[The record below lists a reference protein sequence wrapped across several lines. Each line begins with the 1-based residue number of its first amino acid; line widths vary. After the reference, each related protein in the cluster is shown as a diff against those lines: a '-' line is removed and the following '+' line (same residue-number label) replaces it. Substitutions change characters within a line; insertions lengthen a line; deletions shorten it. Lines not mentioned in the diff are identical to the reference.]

1 MTTPTAAGWYDDP
14 DVPEQLRYFDGVVW
28 TTHTT
33 PRTSTTASSSTIGRS
48 IDVPVGTDR
57 GAWQHP
63 PQAGP
68 GAAPGQPS
76 QGWASPPAGTW
87 QQPGVVRHD
96 GDVLAPWWRRLL
108 ARVIDSFVT
117 SLVAALLSLPFLGPL
132 FDAFQSIVTTAAEGG
147 TPDQAAFQEALV
159 QATVPITLISL
170 IVGLVYEIGFLV
182 WRSATPGKMLLGTVV
197 RPVKAA
203 GGISAAVALRRQAIT
218 IVTSLLGLNA
228 LLGFLGV
235 VLSVLDPAW
244 LLWDPRRQALHDKVA
259 DTVVV
264 LKR

>member
-28 TTHTT
+28 TAHTT
-33 PRTSTTASSSTIGRS
+33 PRKSVTAASSTIGRS

-63 PQAGP
+63 SQAGP
-68 GAAPGQPS
+68 GAAGPPP
-76 QGWASPPAGTW
+76 QGWASPPPGAW
-87 QQPGVVRHD
+87 QQPGVLRHD

-108 ARVIDSFVT
+108 ARVVDSFVT
-117 SLVAALLSLPFLGPL
+117 SLLAALLSLPFLGPVL
-132 FDAFQSIVTTAAEGG
+132 DAFDALVADAVNGG
-147 TPDQAAFQEALV
+147 TPDQTAFQDALV
-159 QATVPITLISL
+159 QAIVPITVISL
-170 IVGLVYEIGFLV
+170 IVGLVYETAFLV

-197 RPVKAA
+197 RPVKAP
-203 GGISAAVALRRQAIT
+203 GPISAAVALRRQAIAIT
-218 IVTSLLGLNA
+218 TALLGLNA
-228 LLGFLGV
+228 VLSFLGL

-244 LLWDPRRQALHDKVA
+244 LLWDPKRQALHDKVA

>member
-28 TTHTT
+28 TAHTT
-33 PRTSTTASSSTIGRS
+33 PRMSATAASSTIGRS

-63 PQAGP
+63 PQGGPSAGGP
-68 GAAPGQPS
+68 P
-76 QGWASPPAGTW
+76 QGWAGPPPGAW
-87 QQPGVVRHD
+87 QQQPGVVRHD

-108 ARVIDSFVT
+108 ARLVDAVVT
-117 SLVAALLSLPFLGPL
+117 GLVAALLSLPFLGPL
-132 FDAFQSIVTTAAEGG
+132 LDAFDALVADTVAGR
-147 TPDQAAFQEALV
+147 TPDQSAFQAAVE

-170 IVGLVYEIGFLV
+170 IVGLVYEIAFLV

-197 RPVKAA
+197 RPVKAL
-203 GGISAAVALRRQAIT
+203 GRISAAVALRRQAIT
-218 IVTSLLGLNA
+218 IATSLLGLNA
-228 LLGFLGV
+228 LLGLLGF